1 MFDVLRTLVFL
12 LCLCSVIL
20 FSGRARAEEHDS
32 KIREVISR
40 AGRLLASEPNVPA
53 VSIAVLR
60 KGGDRP
66 VSAAF
71 GTACVENDVPMTDEH
86 KIKIG
91 SVTKLFTASLIH
103 KLIEE
108 GKLGFDNTV
117 ERFFPDFP
125 RGNEITIEH
134 LLTHTSG
141 IIDMLRLE
149 PVFTNP
155 TKRWTPEEL
164 IGMAG
169 AQPLLFAPGTDQ
181 KYSNTGYL
189 MLAQIGEMAS
199 GKAYEELVR
208 ENFVAK
214 LGMESLAVGQDE
226 AVVPQLACGYGESDD
241 SDLILPMLMG
251 IGMAKGTGNL
261 VASPDDVV
269 RLVNL
274 DRMLENN
281 FLDTLPLAPL
291 MLANGEL
298 AQAIIDN
305 SRGGYTRSFLPGSTM
320 FIFDDPGITLMG
332 QIGSFPGFGTVF
344 FYDRESMFAVTVS
357 VNNEKYIP
365 KAIKSAAKI
374 LHELRDFI
382 K

>member
-1 MFDVLRTLVFL
+1 MSSLPRTLIFL
-12 LCLCSVIL
+12 FCLCSAVL
-20 FSGRARAEEHDS
+20 FSGRASAEARES
-32 KIREVISR
+32 TIREVITK
-40 AGRLLASEPNVPA
+40 AGRMLASEPNLPA

-60 KGGDRP
+60 KGGDSP

-71 GTACVENDVPMTDEH
+71 GTACVENDVIMTDAH

-91 SVTKLFTASLIH
+91 SVTKLFTAALVH

-108 GKLGFDNTV
+108 GKLGLNATV
-117 ERFFPDFP
+117 DRFFPDFP
-125 RGNEITIEH
+125 RGEEITIEH

-141 IIDMLRLE
+141 VIDMLRLE
-149 PVFTNP
+149 PVFANP
-155 TKRWTPEEL
+155 TRRWSPEEL

-169 AQPLLFAPGTDQ
+169 AKPLLFTPGTDQ

-189 MLAQIGEMAS
+189 MLAQISEMAS
-199 GKAYEELVR
+199 GKGYEEQIR

-214 LGMESLAVGQDE
+214 LGMKSLVVGQDE
-226 AVVPQLACGYGESDD
+226 TVVPQLACGYGESDD
-241 SDLILPMLMG
+241 SGLILPIMMG

-261 VASPDDVV
+261 LASPDDVV

-281 FLDTLPLAPL
+281 FLDAAPLAPL
-291 MLANGEL
+291 RLANGKS
-298 AQAIIDN
+298 AQGAVDN
-305 SRGGYTRSFLPGSTM
+305 GHGGYTRSFLVGGTVFM
-320 FIFDDPGITLMG
+320 FNDPEITLVG

-344 FYDRESMFAVTVS
+344 FYDRETMFAVTVS

-365 KAIKSAAKI
+365 LAINSAVRI
-374 LHELRDFI
+374 LQELRN
-382 K
+382 